1 MEESY
6 LVKAKNL
13 KPLWQRLG
21 FGSQKIMLQSQ
32 KKYDILK

>member
-1 MEESY
+1 MESY

-21 FGSQKIMLQSQ
+21 FGSQKIMLQNH
-32 KKYDILK
+32 KKYVTIK